1 MKINS
6 LYMKLN
12 RNIIIIPTAAIVL
25 SSGLLGA
32 CFTTKN
38 SVEKVSPELIPT
50 DSVKEFVP
58 LHPPVV
64 IPHSWKEAK

>member
-1 MKINS
+1 
-6 LYMKLN
+6 MKLN

-32 CFTTKN
+32 CSTTKS
-38 SVEKVSPELIPT
+38 SVEKTSSEQIPT

>member
-1 MKINS
+1 
-6 LYMKLN
+6 MKLN
-12 RNIIIIPTAAIVL
+12 RNIIIIPMAAIVL
-25 SSGLLGA
+25 SSGLFCA
-32 CFTTKN
+32 CSTSKS
-38 SVEKVSPELIPT
+38 SVEKASPEQAPT

>member
-1 MKINS
+1 MLCSCGTSQKG
-6 LYMKLN
+6 MEK
-12 RNIIIIPTAAIVL
+12 A
-25 SSGLLGA
+25 
-32 CFTTKN
+32 F
-38 SVEKVSPELIPT
+38 EKVEQA